1 MKYQVRA
8 SGKESMKTDQQLTQD
23 IQAEL
28 KWDSAVQADQL
39 QVLVHGGI
47 VTLSGKV
54 ASLAELWHVQC
65 AVHRVYGVQSLDNQL
80 VVSLPHQ
87 HVYQD
92 ADLTRVAESVLQ
104 WCSHIPAQGI
114 ELTVSMGW
122 INLTGEVAFDY
133 QRRAATQALRYL
145 AGVRGVT
152 NLIRLTPKN
161 LSGIV
166 KKDIETALARQNQG
180 MEPAIQVEVIESDV
194 VLTGTVSSWAEH
206 DKALVSVWSTP
217 GVSHITDHIYVL

>member
-1 MKYQVRA
+1 
-8 SGKESMKTDQQLTQD
+8 MKTDQQLTQD

-28 KWDSAVQADQL
+28 KWDSSVQADNV

-47 VTLSGKV
+47 VTLSGRV
-54 ASLAELWHVQC
+54 SSLAELWHVEC

-80 VVSLPHQ
+80 VVLLPHQ
-87 HVYQD
+87 HVYRD

-104 WCSHIPAQGI
+104 WSSHIPPHGI

-122 INLTGEVAFDY
+122 IHLTGEVAFDY
-133 QRRAATQALRYL
+133 QRRAATEALRYL

-152 NLIRLTPKN
+152 NLIRLSPKN

-166 KKDIETALARQNQG
+166 KKDIETALARQHQG

-206 DKALVSVWSTP
+206 DKAIVSVWSTP

>member
-1 MKYQVRA
+1 
-8 SGKESMKTDQQLTQD
+8 MKTDQQLILD

-28 KWDSAVQADQL
+28 QWDSSVQADAI

-47 VTLSGKV
+47 VTLSGRV
-54 ASLAELWHVQC
+54 SSLAELWHVES

-80 VVSLPHQ
+80 VVLLPHQ

-104 WCSHIPAQGI
+104 WSSYIPAHGI
-114 ELTVSMGW
+114 ELAVSMGW
-122 INLTGEVAFDY
+122 IHLTGEVAFDY
-133 QRRAATQALRYL
+133 QRRAATEALRYL

-161 LSGIV
+161 QSGIV

-180 MEPAIQVEVIESDV
+180 IEPAIQVEVIESDV

>member
-1 MKYQVRA
+1 
-8 SGKESMKTDQQLTQD
+8 MKTDQQLTQD

-28 KWDSAVQADQL
+28 KWDSSLQADNV

-47 VTLSGKV
+47 VTLSGRV
-54 ASLAELWHVQC
+54 SSLAELWHVEC

-80 VVSLPHQ
+80 VVLLPHQ
-87 HVYQD
+87 HVYRD

-104 WCSHIPAQGI
+104 WSSHIPPHGI

-122 INLTGEVAFDY
+122 IHLTGEVACDY
-133 QRRAATQALRYL
+133 QRRAATEALRYL

-152 NLIRLTPKN
+152 NLIRLSPKN

-166 KKDIETALARQNQG
+166 KKDIETALARQHQG

-206 DKALVSVWSTP
+206 DKAIVSVWSTP

>member
-1 MKYQVRA
+1 MK
-8 SGKESMKTDQQLTQD
+8 SDQQLTMD

-28 KWDSAVQADQL
+28 KWDSSVQSDSIS
-39 QVLVHGGI
+39 VLVHGGI
-47 VTLSGKV
+47 VTLSGRV
-54 ASLAELWHVQC
+54 SSLAELWHVQC

-80 VVSLPHQ
+80 VVLLPHQ

-104 WCSHIPAQGI
+104 WSSHIPPHGI

-133 QRRAATQALRYL
+133 QRRAATEALGYL
-145 AGVRGVT
+145 AGIRGVT
-152 NLIRLTPKN
+152 NQIRLTPKN
-161 LSGIV
+161 QSGIV

-180 MEPAIQVEVIESDV
+180 IDPAIQVEVIESDV
-194 VLTGTVSSWAEH
+194 VLTGTPAGVGPLLAGDKLQLKLQSGTDLLLDVQTSVSIR
-206 DKALVSVWSTP
+206 P
-217 GVSHITDHIYVL
+217 

>member
-1 MKYQVRA
+1 
-8 SGKESMKTDQQLTQD
+8 MKTDQQLTLD

-28 KWDSAVQADQL
+28 KWDSAVQTDKL

-54 ASLAELWHVQC
+54 SSLAELWHVQC
-65 AVHRVYGVQSLDNQL
+65 AVQRVYGVQSLDNQL
-80 VVSLPHQ
+80 VVALPHQ

-92 ADLTRVAESVLQ
+92 VDLTRVAESVLQ
-104 WCSHIPAQGI
+104 WSSHIPAHCI
-114 ELTVSMGW
+114 ELTVAMGW

-152 NLIRLTPKN
+152 NQIQLIPKN
-161 LSGIV
+161 FAGTV
-166 KKDIETALARQNQG
+166 KKDIETALARQSQG
-180 MEPAIQVEVIESDV
+180 MDVAIQVEVIESDV
-194 VLTGTVSSWAEH
+194 VLTGTVNSWAEH

>member
-1 MKYQVRA
+1 M
-8 SGKESMKTDQQLTQD
+8 GSMKSDQQLTMD

-28 KWDSAVQADQL
+28 KWDSSVQADNIS
-39 QVLVHGGI
+39 VLVHGGI
-47 VTLSGKV
+47 VTLSGRV
-54 ASLAELWHVQC
+54 SSLAELWHVQC

-80 VVSLPHQ
+80 VVLLPHQ

-104 WCSHIPAQGI
+104 WSSHIPPHGI

-133 QRRAATQALRYL
+133 QRRAATEALRYL

-161 LSGIV
+161 LAGTV
-166 KKDIETALARQNQG
+166 KKDIETALARQSQK
-180 MEPAIQVEVIESDV
+180 MESAIVVEVIESDV
-194 VLTGTVSSWAEH
+194 VLTGTVNSWSEH

-217 GVSHITDHIYVL
+217 GVSHVTDHIYVL

>member
-1 MKYQVRA
+1 MK
-8 SGKESMKTDQQLTQD
+8 SDQQLTMD

-28 KWDSAVQADQL
+28 KWDSSVQADNIS
-39 QVLVHGGI
+39 VLVHGGI

-54 ASLAELWHVQC
+54 SSLAELWHVQC
-65 AVHRVYGVQSLDNQL
+65 AVHRVYGVHSLDNQL
-80 VVSLPHQ
+80 VVLLPHQ

-92 ADLTRVAESVLQ
+92 VDLIRVAESVLQ

-152 NLIRLTPKN
+152 NQIRLTPKN
-161 LSGIV
+161 LAGTV
-166 KKDIETALARQNQG
+166 KKDIETALARQSQG
-180 MEPAIQVEVIESDV
+180 MESAIQVEVIESDV
-194 VLTGTVSSWAEH
+194 VLTGTVNSWAEH

>member
-1 MKYQVRA
+1 MK
-8 SGKESMKTDQQLTQD
+8 SDQQLSMD

-28 KWDSAVQADQL
+28 KWDSAVQSPNI

-47 VTLSGKV
+47 VTLSGRV

-92 ADLTRVAESVLQ
+92 ADLIRVAESVLQ
-104 WCSHIPAQGI
+104 WSSHIPPNGI
-114 ELTVSMGW
+114 ELNVSMGW
-122 INLTGEVAFDY
+122 IHLTGEVAFDY
-133 QRRAATQALRYL
+133 QRRAATEALRYL

-161 LSGIV
+161 VAGTV
-166 KKDIETALARQNQG
+166 KKDIETALARQS
-180 MEPAIQVEVIESDV
+180 EKLESAIVVEVIESDV
-194 VLTGTVSSWAEH
+194 VLTGTVSSWSEH

-217 GVSHITDHIYVL
+217 GVANVTDHIYVL

>member
-1 MKYQVRA
+1 
-8 SGKESMKTDQQLTQD
+8 MKTDQQLALD

-28 KWDSAVQADQL
+28 KWDSSVQSEQL

-54 ASLAELWHVQC
+54 SSLAELWHVQC

-80 VVSLPHQ
+80 VVALPHQ

-92 ADLTRVAESVLQ
+92 IDLIRVAESVLQ
-104 WCSHIPAQGI
+104 WSSHIPAQGI
-114 ELTVSMGW
+114 DLTVSEGW
-122 INLTGEVAFDY
+122 ITLTGEVAFDY

-145 AGVRGVT
+145 AGICGVT
-152 NLIRLTPKN
+152 NHIRLTPKN
-161 LSGIV
+161 LAGSV
-166 KKDIETALARQNQG
+166 KKDIETALARQSQG
-180 MEPAIQVEVIESDV
+180 MEAAIQVEVIESDV
-194 VLTGTVSSWAEH
+194 VLTGTVNSWAEH

>member
-1 MKYQVRA
+1 MK
-8 SGKESMKTDQQLTQD
+8 SDQQLTMD
-23 IQAEL
+23 IQTEL
-28 KWDSAVQADQL
+28 KWDSSVQADNIS
-39 QVLVHGGI
+39 VLVHGGI
-47 VTLSGKV
+47 VTLSGRV
-54 ASLAELWHVQC
+54 SSLAELWHVQC

-80 VVSLPHQ
+80 VVLLPHQ

-104 WCSHIPAQGI
+104 WSSHIPPHGI

-133 QRRAATQALRYL
+133 QRRAATEALRYL

-161 LSGIV
+161 LAGTV
-166 KKDIETALARQNQG
+166 KKDIETALARQSQK
-180 MEPAIQVEVIESDV
+180 MESAIVVEVIESDV
-194 VLTGTVSSWAEH
+194 VLTGTVNSWSEH

-217 GVSHITDHIYVL
+217 GVSHVTDHIYVL

>member
-1 MKYQVRA
+1 
-8 SGKESMKTDQQLTQD
+8 MKTDQQLTRD

-28 KWDSAVQADQL
+28 KWDNGVVADGIT
-39 QVLVHGGI
+39 VLVHGGI
-47 VTLSGKV
+47 VTLSGRV
-54 ASLAELWHVQC
+54 SSLAELWQVQC

-80 VVSLPHQ
+80 VVALPQQ

-104 WCSHIPAQGI
+104 WSSHIPAQGI
-114 ELTVSMGW
+114 ELKVSAGW
-122 INLTGEVAFDY
+122 LYLTGEVAFDY
-133 QRRAATQALRYL
+133 QRRAATEALGYL
-145 AGVRGVT
+145 AGIRGVT
-152 NLIRLTPKN
+152 NQIRLTPKN
-161 LSGIV
+161 QSGIV

-180 MEPAIQVEVIESDV
+180 IDPAIQVEVIESDV
-194 VLTGTVSSWAEH
+194 VLTGTVSSWAAH